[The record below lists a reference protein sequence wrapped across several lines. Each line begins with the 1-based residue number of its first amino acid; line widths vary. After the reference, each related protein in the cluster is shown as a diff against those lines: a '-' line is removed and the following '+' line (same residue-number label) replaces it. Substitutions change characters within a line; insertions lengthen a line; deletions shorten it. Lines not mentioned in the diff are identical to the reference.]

1 MPRGDSNPDLMCA
14 ALTPHGTQE
23 TSDLTLFYNRHAV
36 SNLFGYALLSSHPR
50 LSHPCATHHLYLHLI
65 FLCKSVKEQ
74 VCWWK
79 RGDSNPLY
87 MTNMHQSSVVI
98 RASPIAPLPCAGLS
112 RLSSQEPQSAL
123 CFSVIMFISF
133 NLFSLLRTLTHSGA
147 FGCMLWSTVHPL
159 MCIAKF

>member
-1 MPRGDSNPDLMCA
+1 MCA